1 MKRDIKLSNAVV
13 NPYGNKPSDAHSSR
27 DANDERPSKLLKN
40 VTIEEDEE
48 VCYFFN
54 SFFDLSFLFFFYYI
68 PLSLTHIYIFSLSL
82 SSRKNTRTCWPPTYH
97 WVSKVLA

>member
-13 NPYGNKPSDAHSSR
+13 DLYGNEPSDAHSSR
-27 DANDERPSKLLKN
+27 DANDKRPSKLLKN

-54 SFFDLSFLFFFYYI
+54 SFFDLSFFF
-68 PLSLTHIYIFSLSL
+68 LSYL
-82 SSRKNTRTCWPPTYH
+82 YH
-97 WVSKVLA
+97 